1 MCVIV
6 KELVS
11 SQRPG
16 NAHTQ
21 EKRESFS
28 SENITKRRKYRKKKS
43 DEAEKTVSLDL
54 YAVCFL
60 FLSLLLAEWDDVGK
74 VKVDVLL
81 FCCFHIIS

>member
-1 MCVIV
+1 MHIHKQKRKVFPLKISR
-6 KELVS
+6 KGE
-11 SQRPG
+11 
-16 NAHTQ
+16 NA
-21 EKRESFS
+21 E
-28 SENITKRRKYRKKKS
+28 KKKS